1 MTFYFDSFD
10 NSMQNVIFKKRGA
23 LSKAPHEN
31 NLKNEVKQSFF
42 NKYKNFR
49 FSTQTKS
56 NVTT

>member
-42 NKYKNFR
+42 NKYKIR
-49 FSTQTKS
+49 FPTQT
-56 NVTT
+56 NRMLLQ